1 MAYTVTV
8 PLVGGGTRKRVI
20 VDDNNNVDVDE
31 IRVETINVVSK
42 FQGDTAGF
50 VTAHSR
56 PASPGSPA
64 GGIFEKQIE
73 KFPFANESISTDVG
87 DFHTAVVG
95 HSGNSSNT
103 HGYMSGGGPP
113 AVNNIQKFSM
123 SSTGNATDVGDLTES
138 RETTGISNVSAAG
151 YNAGGITSPYTYMP
165 PLNTIDKFP
174 FSSDTNATDVGDLTL
189 SRQGPSTGI
198 SSPTNGYMAS
208 GGRVPNPSPPPS
220 TIPSTNVIDKFP
232 FATDEDATDVGDLT
246 ESLASNHQ
254 LSSLTNG
261 YVIGGTYYPSTP
273 PSFNS
278 YFKIEKFPFA
288 TDENSQVVTD
298 LTPNTHVSYG
308 ASVSSFEG
316 GYAVAHN
323 QNYKFLFA
331 SEANLAVVSTYV
343 DVNGYDKEGDLAGH
357 QI

>member
-87 DFHTAVVG
+87 DFHSPVRF

-103 HGYMSGGGPP
+103 HGYMSGGGPATP
-113 AVNNIQKFSM
+113 FTSYNNIQKFSM
-123 SSTGNATDVGDLTES
+123 SSTGNATDVGDLTQD

-151 YNAGGITSPYTYMP
+151 YNAGGVRAPYSSVP
-165 PLNTIDKFP
+165 SLNIIDKFP
-174 FSSDTNATDVGDLTL
+174 FSSDANATDVGDITV
-189 SRQGPSTGI
+189 SRQGPTTGI
-198 SSPTNGYMAS
+198 SSHN
-208 GGRVPNPSPPPS
+208 
-220 TIPSTNVIDKFP
+220 FP
-232 FATDEDATDVGDLT
+232 L
-246 ESLASNHQ
+246 
-254 LSSLTNG
+254 
-261 YVIGGTYYPSTP
+261 
-273 PSFNS
+273 
-278 YFKIEKFPFA
+278 
-288 TDENSQVVTD
+288 
-298 LTPNTHVSYG
+298 
-308 ASVSSFEG
+308 
-316 GYAVAHN
+316 
-323 QNYKFLFA
+323 
-331 SEANLAVVSTYV
+331 
-343 DVNGYDKEGDLAGH
+343 
-357 QI
+357 